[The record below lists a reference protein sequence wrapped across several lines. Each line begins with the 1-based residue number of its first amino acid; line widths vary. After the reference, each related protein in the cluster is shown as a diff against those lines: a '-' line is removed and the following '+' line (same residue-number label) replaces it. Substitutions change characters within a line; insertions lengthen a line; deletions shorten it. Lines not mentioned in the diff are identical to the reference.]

1 MERDFVFNVVIIA
14 IILVLS
20 IPFCFAQEKS
30 SEPIIQKALQ
40 ISENITKTI
49 AQNPEQIVDIFINI
63 AYDPS
68 LQIRDELDAS
78 ELGLKKS
85 EIEKEIQEAAA
96 RGISGDSQE
105 YQALFQKLDK
115 AELAYRQELARRL
128 EAAYKPSQEEI
139 SNLVI
144 SLGGEVTSR
153 YTFTNLLA
161 VKIKAGQIPEIAKSP
176 LVATI
181 FEVKS
186 YYSQS
191 EIPEK
196 DFSKLVIV
204 SLIFLIIVVIFLII
218 LYRKFKK

>member
-78 ELGLKKS
+78 ELGIHKR
-85 EIEKEIQEAAA
+85 EIEKELQETAAT
-96 RGISGDSQE
+96 GVSGDSQE
-105 YQALFQKLDK
+105 FQALSQELDK

-128 EAAYKPSQEEI
+128 KKAYKPSQEEI

-181 FEVKS
+181 FEVTS
-186 YYSQS
+186 YYSQL